1 MRDCEVGARNIT
13 GDLCG
18 RGRGGKWVEGGGG
31 GVVEQGHHAKHAN
44 TEDDQHN
51 DSTSK
56 RYSYYILLR
65 QNHKHATD
73 GGYRETNES
82 AAS

>member
-18 RGRGGKWVEGGGG
+18 RGGGF
-31 GVVEQGHHAKHAN
+31 VEQGHHAKHAN
-44 TEDDQHN
+44 SEDDQHN

-65 QNHKHATD
+65 QNHMHATD
-73 GGYRETNES
+73 GGTVKQTKVLRVNRSNST
-82 AAS
+82 